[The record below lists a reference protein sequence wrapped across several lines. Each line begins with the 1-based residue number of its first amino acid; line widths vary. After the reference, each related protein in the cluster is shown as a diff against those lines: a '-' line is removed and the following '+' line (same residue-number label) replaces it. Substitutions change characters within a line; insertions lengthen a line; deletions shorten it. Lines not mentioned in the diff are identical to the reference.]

1 MKIHQLRTFVAIS
14 DTGSIR
20 NAAKALEL
28 SPAAITK
35 AMRELEAQVGVALI
49 VREASGIILTDAGQA
64 LLAHARLMI
73 GQLRRA
79 QDEMDR
85 FSAAGRERLTVALP
99 TWMAIALLG
108 GIMTRFEQKMP
119 DTRLVFYESLLSITV
134 PKLRDGTLDLSV
146 NRACPG
152 SCRDE
157 FQQVPLFLISY
168 AVVGRAGH
176 PLAKCRTLSQLKGAS
191 WVLNRDFTETDVEG
205 EGPFG
210 EFFRRYK
217 PRVHIAHSS
226 AMMIGLITNTDV
238 LSIMPWPLAEL
249 LVAKEGLC
257 VLPVTETIPEVEVNL
272 MYRRGSPLSAAAKA
286 FIQSL
291 KDTILEQANASDP
304 MSRRIFHAVECVLSP
319 SM

>member
-1 MKIHQLRTFVAIS
+1 MKIHQLRTLVAIS
-14 DTGSIR
+14 DTGSVR

-28 SPAAITK
+28 SPAAVTK

-49 VREASGIILTDAGQA
+49 VREASGISLTEAGRA

-73 GQLRRA
+73 QQLRRA

-85 FSAAGRERLTVALP
+85 FSGAGRERLTVALP
-99 TWMAIALLG
+99 TWVASALLG
-108 GIMTRFEQKMP
+108 GIMKRFEQEMP
-119 DTRLVFYESLLSITV
+119 DTRLVFYESLLSVAV

-146 NRACPG
+146 NRACPP

-157 FQQVPLFLISY
+157 FQQVRLFLVSY

-176 PLAKCRTLSQLKGAS
+176 PLAKCRTLPQLKGAS
-191 WVLNRDFTETDVEG
+191 WVLNRDFTENDAEG
-205 EGPFG
+205 DGPFG
-210 EFFRRYK
+210 EYFRRYK
-217 PRVHIAHSS
+217 PRVHVAHSS
-226 AMMIGLITNTDV
+226 SMMIGLICNTDV

-257 VLPVTETIPEVEVNL
+257 VLPVTETIPDVEVNL
-272 MYRRGSPLSAAAKA
+272 MYRRATPLSAAAKV

-291 KDTILEQANASDP
+291 KDTILDEANATDP
-304 MSRRIFHAVECVLSP
+304 MSRRVFHAVECVLSQP
-319 SM
+319 

>member
-1 MKIHQLRTFVAIS
+1 MKIHQLRTLVAIS

-28 SPAAITK
+28 SPAAVTK

-49 VREASGIILTDAGQA
+49 VREASGISLTEAGRA

-73 GQLRRA
+73 QQLRRA

-85 FSAAGRERLTVALP
+85 FSGAGRERLTVALP
-99 TWMAIALLG
+99 TWVASALLG
-108 GIMTRFEQKMP
+108 GIMKRFELEMP
-119 DTRLVFYESLLSITV
+119 DTRLVFYESLLSV
-134 PKLRDGTLDLSV
+134 ALPKLRDGTLDLSV
-146 NRACPG
+146 NRGCPP

-157 FQQVPLFLISY
+157 FQQVPLFLVSY

-176 PLAKCRTLSQLKGAS
+176 PLAKCRTLPQLKDAS
-191 WVLNRDFTETDVEG
+191 WVLNRDFTENDAEG
-205 EGPFG
+205 DGPFG
-210 EFFRRYK
+210 EYFRRYK
-217 PRVHIAHSS
+217 PRVHVAHSS
-226 AMMIGLITNTDV
+226 SMMIGLICNTDV

-272 MYRRGSPLSAAAKA
+272 MYRRGTPLSAAAKA

-291 KDTILEQANASDP
+291 KDTILDEANADDP
-304 MSRRIFHAVECVLSP
+304 MSRRVFHAVECVLSQP
-319 SM
+319 

>member
-1 MKIHQLRTFVAIS
+1 MKIHQLRTLVAIS
-14 DTGSIR
+14 DTGSVR

-28 SPAAITK
+28 SPAAVTK

-49 VREASGIILTDAGQA
+49 IREASGISLTEAGRA

-73 GQLRRA
+73 QQLRRA

-85 FSAAGRERLTVALP
+85 FSGEGRERLTVALP
-99 TWMAIALLG
+99 AWVASALLG
-108 GIMTRFEQKMP
+108 GIMKRFEQEMP
-119 DTRLVFYESLLSITV
+119 DTRLVFYESLLSVAV

-146 NRACPG
+146 NRSCPP

-157 FQQVPLFLISY
+157 FQQVPLFLVSY

-176 PLAKCRTLSQLKGAS
+176 PLAKCRTLPQLKGAT
-191 WVLNRDFTETDVEG
+191 WVLNRDFTENDAEG
-205 EGPFG
+205 DGPFG
-210 EFFRRYK
+210 EYFRRYK
-217 PRVHIAHSS
+217 PRVHVAHSS
-226 AMMIGLITNTDV
+226 SMMIGLICNTDV

-257 VLPVTETIPEVEVNL
+257 VLPVTETIPDVEVNL
-272 MYRRGSPLSAAAKA
+272 MYRRATPLSAAAKV

-291 KDTILEQANASDP
+291 KDTILDEANATDP
-304 MSRRIFHAVECVLSP
+304 MSRRVFHAVECVLSQP
-319 SM
+319 

>member
-1 MKIHQLRTFVAIS
+1 MKIHQLRTLVAIS
-14 DTGSIR
+14 DTGSVR

-28 SPAAITK
+28 SPAAVTK

-49 VREASGIILTDAGQA
+49 IREASGISLTEAGRA

-73 GQLRRA
+73 QQLRRA

-85 FSAAGRERLTVALP
+85 FSGGGRERLTVALP
-99 TWMAIALLG
+99 AWVASALLG
-108 GIMTRFEQKMP
+108 GIMKRFEQEMP
-119 DTRLVFYESLLSITV
+119 DTRLVFYESLLSVAV

-146 NRACPG
+146 NRSCPP

-157 FQQVPLFLISY
+157 FQQVPLFLVSY

-176 PLAKCRTLSQLKGAS
+176 PLAKCRTLPQLKGAT
-191 WVLNRDFTETDVEG
+191 WVLNRDFTENDAEG
-205 EGPFG
+205 DGPFG
-210 EFFRRYK
+210 EYFRRYK
-217 PRVHIAHSS
+217 PRVHVAHSS
-226 AMMIGLITNTDV
+226 SMMIGLICNTDV

-257 VLPVTETIPEVEVNL
+257 VLPVTETIPDVEVNL
-272 MYRRGSPLSAAAKA
+272 MYRRATPLSAAAKV

-291 KDTILEQANASDP
+291 KDTILDEANATDP
-304 MSRRIFHAVECVLSP
+304 MSRRVFHAVECVLSQP
-319 SM
+319 

>member
-1 MKIHQLRTFVAIS
+1 MKIHQLRTLVAIS

-28 SPAAITK
+28 SPAAVTK
-35 AMRELEAQVGVALI
+35 AMRDLEEQVGVALI
-49 VREASGIILTDAGQA
+49 VREASGVTLTEPGQA
-64 LLAHARLMI
+64 LLAHARLML

-85 FSAAGRERLTVALP
+85 FSGAGRERLTVALP
-99 TWMAIALLG
+99 TWISIALLG
-108 GIMTRFEQKMP
+108 GIMARFEREMP
-119 DTRLVFYESLLSITV
+119 DTRLVFYESLLSIAI

-146 NRACPG
+146 NRACPP

-157 FQQVPLFLISY
+157 FQQEPLFLTSY
-168 AVVGRAGH
+168 AIVGRTGH
-176 PLAKCRTLSQLKGAS
+176 PLAKCRSLSQLRGAS
-191 WVLNRDFTETDVEG
+191 WVLNRDFTENDAEG
-205 EGPFG
+205 EGPVG
-210 EFFRRYK
+210 EYFRRYK

-226 AMMIGLITNTDV
+226 TMMIGLITNTDA

-272 MYRRGSPLSAAAKA
+272 MYRRATPLSAAAKV
-286 FIQSL
+286 FIRSL
-291 KDTILEQANASDP
+291 KETIVEGTLASDP
-304 MSRRIFHAVECVLSP
+304 MSRRIFHAVECV
-319 SM
+319 MRQ